1 MLTFRSARLEDQ
13 DSLYAISLKTG
24 DSGEDATL
32 LYGDGRMVGHIYSVP
47 YLHLN
52 PDATYVAEDD
62 EGVCGYIVGALDTAN
77 YEERLERQWWPALR
91 SQYPDPAGDPSTWNA
106 DQQRAHVIHH
116 PPTARQDILKDYP
129 AHIHMNLL
137 PRTQGQGGGTALLAR
152 WLDMARQKGVTG
164 IHLGASPL
172 NEKGMG
178 FWQSRGFARLD
189 PPDNRPEGAVWFGMR
204 L

>member
-1 MLTFRSARLEDQ
+1 MLKLRPATLQDEDA
-13 DSLYAISLKTG
+13 LYAISLKTG
-24 DSGEDATL
+24 DSGEDATS

-52 PDATYVAEDD
+52 PDDAYVVEDGK
-62 EGVCGYIVGALDTAN
+62 GVCGYIVGALDTAL
-77 YEERLERQWWPALR
+77 YEERLEWQWWPALR
-91 SQYPDPAGDPSTWNA
+91 AIYADPQGDPSGWNA
-106 DQQRAHVIHH
+106 DQKRAHIIHH
-116 PPTARQDILKDYP
+116 PPKARSDILMDYP

-137 PRTQGQGGGTALLAR
+137 PRTQGQGGGTAMLAR
-152 WLDMARQKGVTG
+152 WLDMARQKGVKG

-189 PPDNRPEGAVWFGMR
+189 PPENRPEGAVWFGMR